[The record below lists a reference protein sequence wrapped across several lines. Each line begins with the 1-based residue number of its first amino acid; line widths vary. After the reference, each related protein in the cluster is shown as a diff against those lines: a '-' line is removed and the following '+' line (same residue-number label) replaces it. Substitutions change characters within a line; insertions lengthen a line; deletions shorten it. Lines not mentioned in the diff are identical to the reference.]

1 LEFSQRCRNKLDTK
15 AAVGRQRLVVLTGS
29 EKMNTG
35 SDDMLVRA
43 EDKVEVTRQEKMEQ
57 DAALVELGK
66 VSDTRGGFFGFKPDT
81 GAGLSMF

>member
-1 LEFSQRCRNKLDTK
+1 
-15 AAVGRQRLVVLTGS
+15 
-29 EKMNTG
+29 MNTG